1 MATTRYV
8 ICGIRA
14 LAVLAFTAYAV
25 TLAPKS
31 AYADDVR
38 IGTIKIPG
46 SVTAGQVYMV
56 ELSGV
61 QKTGDTV
68 RVVKACFS
76 WDFEGPYCFPAR
88 ETSGSIIMRLRTN
101 NPNTYW
107 LSAFLKYEY
116 AVPGEAE
123 LKEGKSNEV
132 KGTLVVRP

>member
-1 MATTRYV
+1 MRHV
-8 ICGIRA
+8 VSGVRA
-14 LAVLAFTAYAV
+14 FALFALMMCAAVFS
-25 TLAPKS
+25 PKF

-38 IGTIKIPG
+38 VGAIKIPE
-46 SVTAGQVYMV
+46 SVTAGQVYTV

-61 QKTGDTV
+61 QKTGDSV

-76 WDFEGPYCFPAR
+76 WDFEGPFCFPAR
-88 ETSGSIIMRLRTN
+88 ERNGSVMMRLRTN

-116 AVPGEAE
+116 VVPGETG
-123 LKEGKSNEV
+123 LKEGRSNEV